1 MKKNLVSSIWVRWPC
16 RPKTWSWY
24 RPDLTLTQIK
34 NFWVQGRS
42 GLFLQFKN
50 CIFFFMFVFSI
61 SRAELENITNTIVTS
76 SDDKDS
82 VENKHILDD
91 LHLHVKELEER
102 RAKIQP
108 IINLVDNMV
117 RSPIFLSQIYWKF
130 NIFVLFP
137 NSLIRLISNMS
148 GRPKGVSWVHT
159 ETQRPLN
166 QALYSLHRQWRFWFV
181 VIPLKRF
188 VVILPLYRDH
198 YKQKY
203 SRLR

>member
-1 MKKNLVSSIWVRWPC
+1 M
-16 RPKTWSWY
+16 
-24 RPDLTLTQIK
+24 
-34 NFWVQGRS
+34 
-42 GLFLQFKN
+42 
-50 CIFFFMFVFSI
+50 
-61 SRAELENITNTIVTS
+61 TS

-117 RSPIFLSQIYWKF
+117 RSPIFLKYFLKV

-148 GRPKGVSWVHT
+148 GRS
-159 ETQRPLN
+159 
-166 QALYSLHRQWRFWFV
+166 Y
-181 VIPLKRF
+181 
-188 VVILPLYRDH
+188 
-198 YKQKY
+198 
-203 SRLR
+203 

>member
-1 MKKNLVSSIWVRWPC
+1 
-16 RPKTWSWY
+16 
-24 RPDLTLTQIK
+24 
-34 NFWVQGRS
+34 
-42 GLFLQFKN
+42 
-50 CIFFFMFVFSI
+50 MFVFSI

-117 RSPIFLSQIYWKF
+117 RSPIFLLQFFCKF
-130 NIFVLFP
+130 TLKVNIFVLFP

-148 GRPKGVSWVHT
+148 GRSGNP
-159 ETQRPLN
+159 
-166 QALYSLHRQWRFWFV
+166 
-181 VIPLKRF
+181 
-188 VVILPLYRDH
+188 
-198 YKQKY
+198 
-203 SRLR
+203 